1 MMKKKSRQDHR
12 FVGSEAKNSTLKR
25 TLRSVQ
31 KDLRPYEIPLSKFL
45 HNAAVEHLSEAG
57 AKTIGRPSGLLVGG
71 AASLFISLAVLLG
84 CHYLG
89 YEYNYFI
96 GLASFPVGFVIGL
109 IVEFASKPFRGRSR

>member
-1 MMKKKSRQDHR
+1 MKQKSRQDHR
-12 FVGSEAKNSTLKR
+12 FAGNEAKSSTLER

-31 KDLRPYEIPLSKFL
+31 KDLRPYERPLSKFV

-71 AASLFISLAVLLG
+71 TASFFISLAVFLA

-89 YEYNYFI
+89 YGYNYFI
-96 GLASFPVGFVIGL
+96 GLASFPVGFAIGL
-109 IVEFASKPFRGRSR
+109 IIEFISKSLQDRSR